1 MSATLNFREQR
12 LTELQE
18 ELTKKLRDTDIERN
32 EFHVSFVLTL
42 AMLLLCHLFV
52 KFNFFRKRNSFV

>member
-32 EFHVSFVLTL
+32 EFHVSFVLT
-42 AMLLLCHLFV
+42 
-52 KFNFFRKRNSFV
+52 